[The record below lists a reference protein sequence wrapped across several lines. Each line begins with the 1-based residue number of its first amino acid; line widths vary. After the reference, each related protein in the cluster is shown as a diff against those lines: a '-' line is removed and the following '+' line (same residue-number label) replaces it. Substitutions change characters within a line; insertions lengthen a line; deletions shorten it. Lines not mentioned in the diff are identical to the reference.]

1 MNKTLQKYEVATIQ
15 YEPSQ
20 FNKDHNIN
28 SLILLC
34 EKAAEKGAKLI
45 VTPEMGTTGYCFL
58 NREEISSLVEEIPG
72 PTTKKFQEIAK
83 KFNCFIVV
91 GMPEID
97 DETQLYYNA
106 AVLIGPEGIIC
117 KHRKS
122 HGYIA

>member
-91 GMPEID
+91 PLLSII
-97 DETQLYYNA
+97 A
-106 AVLIGPEGIIC
+106 LIPLLADLKKKVPC
-117 KHRKS
+117 S
-122 HGYIA
+122 IALNTDFT